1 MPSLVYITRIRP
13 LSAEL
18 AQALESAGSHV
29 KSFGPGEI
37 TADECIL
44 VMTSEAVLA
53 GLQAAGLASLSTE
66 GGARGK
72 ASQATPPLQDLQ
84 KHLGTEAAVWDC
96 IKASRLSESGVGES
110 TAASAQGSGLPAL
123 VPAADDLGIVASQAG
138 LRVLAAQQNAD
149 AAAQKGAGGNHN
161 SGVSGRPAD
170 GQPHKRFWQ
179 PAVMAATLLTLAV
192 VLLAGR
198 ASILSPTADIAAV
211 DKRSPGVRTDS
222 HAAGLARKRST
233 LRSQPPQ
240 PSNRSETPANLA
252 AEVPRHVSDYDFVA
266 EDYTTHFDQHAQPG
280 ATPQNPDLR
289 RGAQNRLIRKRVVV
303 D

>member
-18 AQALESAGSHV
+18 AQALESAGSHI

-53 GLQAAGLASLSTE
+53 GLQAAGLASGSTE
-66 GGARGK
+66 RAARGK
-72 ASQATPPLQDLQ
+72 ASPLQDLQ

-123 VPAADDLGIVASQAG
+123 VPAADDLGFVASQAG

-149 AAAQKGAGGNHN
+149 AAPQKGGGGNHN
-161 SGVSGRPAD
+161 SGVSDRPAD

-179 PAVMAATLLTLAV
+179 PAVMAATLLTFAV

-211 DKRSPGVRTDS
+211 DKRNPGVRTDS

-240 PSNRSETPANLA
+240 PSNRLETPADVV
-252 AEVPRHVSDYDFVA
+252 AEVRRHISDYDFVA
-266 EDYTTHFDQHAQPG
+266 EDYTTHFDQHAHPR

>member
-53 GLQAAGLASLSTE
+53 GLQAAGLASVSTE
-66 GGARGK
+66 GAARGK
-72 ASQATPPLQDLQ
+72 ASQAAPPLQDLQ

-96 IKASRLSESGVGES
+96 IKASRLGESGVGES

-123 VPAADDLGIVASQAG
+123 APAADDLGIVASQAG

-149 AAAQKGAGGNHN
+149 AAQKGAGGNHN

-179 PAVMAATLLTLAV
+179 LAVMAATLLTFAV

-211 DKRSPGVRTDS
+211 DKRNPGVRTDS

-240 PSNRSETPANLA
+240 PSNRLETPADVV
-252 AEVPRHVSDYDFVA
+252 AEVRRHISDYDFVA
-266 EDYTTHFDQHAQPG
+266 ADYTTHFDQHAQPG

>member
-18 AQALESAGSHV
+18 AQALESAGSHI

-138 LRVLAAQQNAD
+138 LRVLAAQQNAH
-149 AAAQKGAGGNHN
+149 AAAQEGAGGNHN

-170 GQPHKRFWQ
+170 GQPHKRLWQ
-179 PAVMAATLLTLAV
+179 PAVMAATLLTFAV

-211 DKRSPGVRTDS
+211 DNRKPGVRTDS

>member
-18 AQALESAGSHV
+18 AQALESAGSHI

-53 GLQAAGLASLSTE
+53 GLQAAGLASVSTE
-66 GGARGK
+66 GAARGK
-72 ASQATPPLQDLQ
+72 ASQAAPPLQDLQ

-96 IKASRLSESGVGES
+96 IKASRLGESGVGES

-123 VPAADDLGIVASQAG
+123 APAADDLGIVASQAG

-149 AAAQKGAGGNHN
+149 AAQKGAGGNHN

-179 PAVMAATLLTLAV
+179 LAVMAATLLTFAV

-211 DKRSPGVRTDS
+211 DKRNPGVRTDS

-240 PSNRSETPANLA
+240 PSNRLETPADVV
-252 AEVPRHVSDYDFVA
+252 AEVRRHISDYDFVA
-266 EDYTTHFDQHAQPG
+266 ADYTTHFDQHAQPG

>member
-1 MPSLVYITRIRP
+1 
-13 LSAEL
+13 
-18 AQALESAGSHV
+18 
-29 KSFGPGEI
+29 
-37 TADECIL
+37 
-44 VMTSEAVLA
+44 MTSEAVLA
-53 GLQAAGLASLSTE
+53 GLQAAGLASVSTE
-66 GGARGK
+66 GAARGK
-72 ASQATPPLQDLQ
+72 ASQAAPPLQDLQ

-96 IKASRLSESGVGES
+96 IKASRLGESGVGES

-123 VPAADDLGIVASQAG
+123 APAADDLGIVASQAG

-149 AAAQKGAGGNHN
+149 AAQKGAGGNHN

-179 PAVMAATLLTLAV
+179 LAVMAATLLTFAV

-211 DKRSPGVRTDS
+211 DKRNPGVRTDS

-240 PSNRSETPANLA
+240 PSNRLETPADVV
-252 AEVPRHVSDYDFVA
+252 AEVRRHISDYDFVA
-266 EDYTTHFDQHAQPG
+266 ADYTTHFDQHAQPG

>member
-18 AQALESAGSHV
+18 AQALESAGSHI

-53 GLQAAGLASLSTE
+53 GLQAAGLASGSTE
-66 GGARGK
+66 RAARGK
-72 ASQATPPLQDLQ
+72 ASPLQDLQ

-149 AAAQKGAGGNHN
+149 AAAQKGAGGSHN

-170 GQPHKRFWQ
+170 GRPHKRFWQ
-179 PAVMAATLLTLAV
+179 PAVMAATLLTFAV

-198 ASILSPTADIAAV
+198 ASILSPTAGLAAV
-211 DKRSPGVRTDS
+211 DKRNPGVRTDS
-222 HAAGLARKRST
+222 PAAGLARKRST

-240 PSNRSETPANLA
+240 PSNRFETPADVV
-252 AEVPRHVSDYDFVA
+252 AEVRRHISDYDFVA

>member
-18 AQALESAGSHV
+18 AQALESAGSHI

-53 GLQAAGLASLSTE
+53 GLQAAGLASVSTE

-96 IKASRLSESGVGES
+96 IKASRLSESGVGELR
-110 TAASAQGSGLPAL
+110 AASAQGAGLPAL
-123 VPAADDLGIVASQAG
+123 VTAADDLGIVASQAG
-138 LRVLAAQQNAD
+138 SRVLAAQQNAD

-161 SGVSGRPAD
+161 SGVSGRPAY

-179 PAVMAATLLTLAV
+179 PAVMAATLLTFAV

-198 ASILSPTADIAAV
+198 ASIVSPTADIA
-211 DKRSPGVRTDS
+211 DKRNPGVRTDS
-222 HAAGLARKRST
+222 HTAGLARKRST

-240 PSNRSETPANLA
+240 PSNRLETPADVVA
-252 AEVPRHVSDYDFVA
+252 VRRHLSDYDFVA
-266 EDYTTHFDQHAQPG
+266 EDYITHFDQHAQPG
-280 ATPQNPDLR
+280 TTPQNPALR